1 MDAYFCYV
9 WALHAKEIFMKSLV
23 EVVVSN
29 NSYNTDRLFTYEIG
43 DELDESIGLGQRVL
57 VPFGRGNKPVQAY
70 VFKILGR
77 KDTDF
82 NVKKIIEIADY
93 DPILTKKQLDMVEW
107 MRENYIC
114 TYMDC
119 INAIC
124 PKGIGLENYKVAVL
138 KNAPKDPLS
147 EREEIIIGEIQ
158 KSGSA
163 SVEKLTAKFKSAKKI
178 IAALEKRDIIEIVWE
193 YKKLENKK
201 YVETVRLCI
210 DYEDID
216 INIERLKKQ
225 RAHKQAEAV
234 EFLRY
239 NDECIK
245 SDLKQITGASQATIK
260 SLLQKGIVEIQK
272 EEYYREPDQQDIEG
286 SDITINDE
294 QKAAVR
300 HIEKG
305 LFEGFSKP
313 IVLHGVT
320 GSGKTQVYIEAIE
333 KAVSLGKECI
343 MLVPEIA
350 LTPQTVSRFKSRF
363 GEGIAVIHSGLSAGE
378 KYDQW
383 RKMKKGHAKVCIGAR
398 SAIFSPFENI
408 GLVIIDEFHE
418 SSYKSEMS
426 PKYDTIELSK
436 IMCNMHGAGLVLGS
450 ATPSVKEYYMCKT
463 GEYDIIRLEKRANN
477 KLPPKIE
484 LIDMKREIDSGNRG
498 IFSRRF
504 LKLLGDALERKE
516 QAMIFL
522 NRRGYSNFVYCAEC
536 GFVLKCKRC
545 DISMTYHKDI
555 GGVKCHYCGHKEK
568 MPQACPECGENA
580 LETGGMGTQRVV
592 DEIKNVY
599 PQSRILRMDRD
610 TTSRK
615 GAHSNIIQK
624 FRRKEADILIGTQ
637 MISKGHD
644 FPNVTFV
651 GVVSADAT
659 LNYPDY
665 KSSEKTFQLITQ
677 VSGRAGRASLPGIV
691 ALQAHDTAHYS
702 IQHAKD
708 YDYEG
713 FYDKE
718 IRLRKTFG
726 YEPFGNILS
735 IVVSGRN
742 KSSVMNNIYKIHEGM
757 TYVLAKKGFEDFSF
771 IMGPSEC
778 PMAFINMKH
787 RWQMVIRDTGIDI
800 EFLKKIVR
808 FVCITKRSKIIDED
822 VNVSIDINP
831 SSIM

>member
-1 MDAYFCYV
+1 
-9 WALHAKEIFMKSLV
+9 MKNLV
-23 EVVVSN
+23 EAVVSN
-29 NSYNTDRLFTYEIG
+29 NSYNTDRLYTYEIG
-43 DELDESIGLGQRVL
+43 DELKESIRPGQRVL
-57 VPFGRGNKPVQAY
+57 VPFGRGNKPVEAY
-70 VFKILGR
+70 IFKMLGQ

-82 NVKKIIEIADY
+82 KVKKVIEIADY
-93 DPILTKKQLDMVEW
+93 DPVLTKKQLDVVEW

-124 PKGIGLENYKVAVL
+124 PKGIGLENYKAAVL
-138 KNAPKDPLS
+138 KNAAYEPLS
-147 EREEIIIGEIQ
+147 EKESIIIGQLQ
-158 KSGSA
+158 KSGLVSI
-163 SVEKLTAKFKSAKKI
+163 EKLTGKFENAKKI
-178 IAALEKRDIIEIVWE
+178 IAALEKKGVIDIVWD

-201 YVETVRLCI
+201 YVETVSLCI
-210 DYEDID
+210 DYDDID
-216 INIERLKKQ
+216 IKIEQLKKQ
-225 RAHKQAEAV
+225 RAHKQAEVV

-239 NDECIK
+239 NDGCIK
-245 SDLKQITGASQATIK
+245 SDLKQIVGASQATIK
-260 SLLQKGIVEIQK
+260 SLLQKGIVRIQK
-272 EEYYREPDQQDIEG
+272 EEYYREPEQQHMEE
-286 SDITINDE
+286 SDITLNYE
-294 QKAAVR
+294 QQAAVKQ
-300 HIEKG
+300 IESG
-305 LFEGFSKP
+305 LLEGFSKP
-313 IVLHGVT
+313 AVLHGVT

-350 LTPQTVSRFKSRF
+350 LTPQTVSRFKAKF
-363 GEGIAVIHSGLSAGE
+363 GDNIAVIHSGLSAGE

-398 SAIFSPFENI
+398 SAIFAPFENI

-436 IMCNMHGAGLVLGS
+436 IICEMHGAGLVLGS
-450 ATPSVKEYYMCKT
+450 ATPSVKEYYMCKN
-463 GEYDIIRLEKRANN
+463 GEYDIIRLENRANN
-477 KLPPKIE
+477 KLPPEIE
-484 LIDMKREIDSGNRG
+484 IIDMKREIDIGNRG

-504 LKLLGDALERKE
+504 IKLLGDALDRKE
-516 QAMIFL
+516 QAIIFL
-522 NRRGYSNFVYCAEC
+522 NRRGYSNFVYCTEC

-568 MPQACPECGENA
+568 MPQLCPECGANA
-580 LETGGMGTQRVV
+580 LETGGVGTQKVV
-592 DEIKNVY
+592 DEIKSIY
-599 PQSRILRMDRD
+599 PKSRVLRMDRD
-610 TTSRK
+610 TTSKK
-615 GAHSNIIQK
+615 GAHAKIIQK
-624 FRRKEADILIGTQ
+624 FRSKEADILIGTQ

-644 FPNVTFV
+644 FPHVTFV

-665 KSSEKTFQLITQ
+665 RSSEKTFQLITQ
-677 VSGRAGRASLPGIV
+677 VSGRAGRASLPGVV
-691 ALQAHDTAHYS
+691 ALQANDTTHYS

-713 FYDKE
+713 FYEKE
-718 IRLRKTFG
+718 IRLRKAFR

-735 IVVSGRN
+735 IVVSGRSKN
-742 KSSVMNNIYKIHEGM
+742 SVINNIYKIHEGM

-787 RWQMVIRDTGIDI
+787 RWQMVIRDDGIDV

-808 FVCITKRSKIIDED
+808 FVCITKRSNIIDED
-822 VNVSIDINP
+822 VSVSIDINP

>member
-1 MDAYFCYV
+1 
-9 WALHAKEIFMKSLV
+9 MKNLV
-23 EVVVSN
+23 EAVVSN
-29 NSYNTDRLFTYEIG
+29 NSYNTDRLYTYEIG
-43 DELDESIGLGQRVL
+43 DELKESIRPGQRVL
-57 VPFGRGNKPVQAY
+57 VPFGRGNKPVEAY
-70 VFKILGR
+70 IFKMLGQ

-82 NVKKIIEIADY
+82 KVKKVIEIADY
-93 DPILTKKQLDMVEW
+93 DPVLTKKQLDVVEW

-124 PKGIGLENYKVAVL
+124 PKGIGLENYKAAVL
-138 KNAPKDPLS
+138 KNAAYEPLS
-147 EREEIIIGEIQ
+147 EKESIIIGQLQ
-158 KSGSA
+158 KSGLVSI
-163 SVEKLTAKFKSAKKI
+163 EKLTGKFENAKKI
-178 IAALEKRDIIEIVWE
+178 IAALEKKGVIDIVWD

-201 YVETVRLCI
+201 YMETVSLCI
-210 DYEDID
+210 DYDDID
-216 INIERLKKQ
+216 IKIEQLKKQ
-225 RAHKQAEAV
+225 RAHKQAEVV

-239 NDECIK
+239 NDGCIK
-245 SDLKQITGASQATIK
+245 SDLKQIVGASQATIK
-260 SLLQKGIVEIQK
+260 SLLQKGIVRIQK
-272 EEYYREPDQQDIEG
+272 EEYYREPEQQHMEE
-286 SDITINDE
+286 SDITLNYE
-294 QKAAVR
+294 QQAAVKQ
-300 HIEKG
+300 IESG
-305 LFEGFSKP
+305 LLEGFSKP
-313 IVLHGVT
+313 AVLHGVT

-350 LTPQTVSRFKSRF
+350 LTPQTVSRFKAKF
-363 GEGIAVIHSGLSAGE
+363 GDNIAVIHSGLSAGE

-398 SAIFSPFENI
+398 SAIFAPFENI

-436 IMCNMHGAGLVLGS
+436 IICEMHGAGLVLGS
-450 ATPSVKEYYMCKT
+450 ATPSVKEYYMCKN
-463 GEYDIIRLEKRANN
+463 GEYDIIRLENRANN
-477 KLPPKIE
+477 KLPPEIE
-484 LIDMKREIDSGNRG
+484 IIDMKREIDIGNRG

-504 LKLLGDALERKE
+504 IKLLGDALDRKE
-516 QAMIFL
+516 QAIIFL
-522 NRRGYSNFVYCAEC
+522 NRRGYSNFVYCTEC

-568 MPQACPECGENA
+568 MPQLCPECGANA
-580 LETGGMGTQRVV
+580 LETGGVGTQKVV
-592 DEIKNVY
+592 DEIKSIY
-599 PQSRILRMDRD
+599 PKSRVLRMDRD
-610 TTSRK
+610 TTSKK
-615 GAHSNIIQK
+615 GAHAKIIQK
-624 FRRKEADILIGTQ
+624 FRSKEADILIGTQ

-644 FPNVTFV
+644 FPHVTFV

-665 KSSEKTFQLITQ
+665 RSSEKTFQLITQ
-677 VSGRAGRASLPGIV
+677 VSGRAGRASLPGVV
-691 ALQAHDTAHYS
+691 ALQANDTTHYS

-713 FYDKE
+713 FYEKE
-718 IRLRKTFG
+718 IRLRKAFR

-735 IVVSGRN
+735 IVVSGRSKN
-742 KSSVMNNIYKIHEGM
+742 SVINNIYKIHEGM

-787 RWQMVIRDTGIDI
+787 RWQMVIRDDGIDV

-808 FVCITKRSKIIDED
+808 FVCITKRSNIIDED
-822 VNVSIDINP
+822 VSVSIDINP